1 MIPCNF
7 ISKKYNFIQESRFGF
22 QSCVTPNCTEYLTIK
37 EIKETMKDK
46 IVLITGAIGG
56 IGKQTALTLAKMG
69 AQVVIT
75 GRSQTSGEA
84 TVQELKQLSGSQQI
98 DLLLA
103 DLSTQ
108 QGVRSLARQ
117 FNQRYER
124 LDVHCLTYFDFIRT

>member
-1 MIPCNF
+1 
-7 ISKKYNFIQESRFGF
+7 
-22 QSCVTPNCTEYLTIK
+22 
-37 EIKETMKDK
+37 MKDK

-84 TVQELKQLSGSQQI
+84 AVQELKQLSGSQQI